1 MCRENAANGQKLYL
15 VQMQNIK
22 YISMKAVLIQ
32 ISQGTM
38 HMQYMGN
45 VHGCYP
51 DKHTCRNNCFVI
63 HPT

>member
-1 MCRENAANGQKLYL
+1 MCRENAANRQKLYL

-45 VHGCYP
+45 VP
-51 DKHTCRNNCFVI
+51 WMLPR
-63 HPT
+63 